1 MTMPFNNETLAQAR
15 HQELLREATTWRV
28 ANQVPRPSPR
38 VRVRLATTLFRL
50 ATWLAAD
57 ALEPEIQLKTA

>member
-1 MTMPFNNETLAQAR
+1 MTMPFNHETLAHAR

-28 ANQVPRPSPR
+28 ANQVRKPSRR

-57 ALEPEIQLKTA
+57 ALEPELELKTA